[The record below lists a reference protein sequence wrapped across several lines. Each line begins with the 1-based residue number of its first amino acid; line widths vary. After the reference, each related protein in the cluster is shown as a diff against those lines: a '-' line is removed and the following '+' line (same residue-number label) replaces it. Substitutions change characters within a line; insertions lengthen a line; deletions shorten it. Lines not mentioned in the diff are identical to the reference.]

1 MKEHLMPSGEL
12 LEDGNRR
19 TREQQQE
26 IPLGSM
32 PKVKAF
38 KIYVQGKKKG
48 YKQLGE
54 NEAREDGKLICKRFI

>member
-38 KIYVQGKKKG
+38 KIYVQGKKK
-48 YKQLGE
+48 KDISNQE
-54 NEAREDGKLICKRFI
+54 KMKPEKMES